1 MITKSSNNVWKTHL
15 GVHRKST
22 NAVILGELGIRTL
35 NIDKQVNALTL
46 YDYLEQNK
54 NDLIK
59 DALLE
64 NINVNTP
71 WYRNITTLNDE
82 LHFDKNLLFNKDSC
96 KDDKTYKELTQK
108 NNKLIKKFCKKT
120 IN

>member
-1 MITKSSNNVWKTHL
+1 MFGKHIL

-22 NAVILGELGIRTL
+22 NAAILGELEIRTL
-35 NIDKQVNALTL
+35 NIDMQINALKF

-64 NINVNTP
+64 NINDNTP
-71 WYRNITTLNDE
+71 
-82 LHFDKNLLFNKDSC
+82 
-96 KDDKTYKELTQK
+96 
-108 NNKLIKKFCKKT
+108 
-120 IN
+120 